1 MSQKREFAPVPDFV
15 QKMAEKAPGGSAVV
29 NPDPVTK
36 TTDHVTTVTEAR
48 PMFRVKP
55 STEKMSVNV
64 PKDLYEQLRE
74 YMKLT
79 DIPMS
84 EVMVEG
90 TRRELAR
97 RKKEGI

>member
-15 QKMAEKAPGGSAVV
+15 QKMAEKAPGGNAVA
-29 NPDPVTK
+29 N

-97 RKKEGI
+97 RKKEEI